1 MKFSLKGLIPLL
13 IFFGLGI
20 ALAISLTKDPRKLP
34 SQLIDRPFPEFL
46 LPDLNAPEKLIGNEF
61 LHGRVSLVNVFGSWC
76 VACDAEHP
84 MLMHMAQNE
93 DVFIIGVDWRD
104 TVAKANRWLAQR
116 GNPYAQIVFDA
127 DSKLAIDLGV
137 TGAPESF
144 LVDKKGQIRY
154 KHVGPITPEVWEDI
168 LKPLMAN
175 LEAES

>member
-1 MKFSLKGLIPLL
+1 MPLF

-34 SQLIDRPFPEFL
+34 SQLIDRPFPEFR
-46 LPDLNAPEKLIGNEF
+46 LPDLNAPDKMIGNEV

-84 MLMHMAQNE
+84 MLVRMARNE
-93 DVFIIGVDWRD
+93 GVFIIGVDWRD
-104 TVAKANRWLAQR
+104 TVVKANRWLAER

-154 KHVGPITPEVWEDI
+154 KVVGPISIDIWENT
-168 LKPLMAN
+168 LKPLIAT
-175 LEAES
+175 LEAET